1 MKRTILFFTLVF
13 CATALVMAHGNN
25 RWGPGHSPG
34 GPRPHAWV
42 QNSPR
47 NQTPRPAPESATVT
61 GNLTIA
67 QGMIAVVSG
76 DTTWLVR
83 GLNRYVGFIDG
94 LKEGAQVTLEGYA
107 TPAGSRD
114 KDKNIKSLH
123 VQKMTLNGKDYEI
136 GRQRQQQRQDV
147 RPGPMQQQGPMH
159 QQQRPR
165 GRR

>member
-13 CATALVMAHGNN
+13 CAAALVMAHGNN
-25 RWGPGHSPG
+25 RWGSDRFPG
-34 GPRPHAWV
+34 GPRPHAWG

-47 NQTPRPAPESATVT
+47 NQTPRPAPESATVS

-123 VQKMTLNGKDYEI
+123 VQKMTLNGKDYELA
-136 GRQRQQQRQDV
+136 RPQQRQWQDA
-147 RPGPMQQQGPMH
+147 RPGPMQRQGPMY

>member
-13 CATALVMAHGNN
+13 CAAALVLAHGDN
-25 RWGPGHSPG
+25 RRGSDRFPG
-34 GPRPHAWV
+34 GPRPHAWG

-47 NQTPRPAPESATVT
+47 NQTPRPSPENVSVS

-107 TPAGSRD
+107 ISSPRND
-114 KDKNIKSLH
+114 KIKLLQA
-123 VQKMTLNGKDYEI
+123 QKMTLNGKDYEL
-136 GRQRQQQRQDV
+136 GRQQQWQDV
-147 RPGPMQQQGPMH
+147 RPGPMQRQERQ
-159 QQQRPR
+159 R
-165 GRR
+165 GRW

>member
-13 CATALVMAHGNN
+13 CAAALVMAHGNN
-25 RWGPGHSPG
+25 RRGSDRFPG
-34 GPRPHAWV
+34 GPRPHAWG
-42 QNSPR
+42 QDSPR
-47 NQTPRPAPESATVT
+47 NQTPLPSPENVSVS

-107 TPAGSRD
+107 MPAGSR
-114 KDKNIKSLH
+114 DKNIKSLH
-123 VQKMTLNGKDYEI
+123 VQKMTLNGKDYELA
-136 GRQRQQQRQDV
+136 RPQQRQWQDV
-147 RPGPMQQQGPMH
+147 KPGPMH
-159 QQQRPR
+159 QQRQGPR

>member
-1 MKRTILFFTLVF
+1 LVF
-13 CATALVMAHGNN
+13 CAAALVMAHGNN
-25 RWGPGHSPG
+25 RRGSDRFPG
-34 GPRPHAWV
+34 GPRSHAWG

-107 TPAGSRD
+107 TPARQG
-114 KDKNIKSLH
+114 DKNIKSLH
-123 VQKMTLNGKDYEI
+123 VQKMTLNGKDYELA
-136 GRQRQQQRQDV
+136 RPQQRQWQGPG
-147 RPGPMQQQGPMH
+147 PGPMQRQGPMH